1 MKESKSVNVIF
12 AALCWSLSLLGPP
25 RLVYFFFYP
34 FILNPACTFFFHVAH
49 LIKCPRGWSAFFL
62 LLLLFINFKSITS
75 DLVPHTVQ
83 FFFVSS
89 KCVLSLELVMNLE
102 DSTLFARW

>member
-49 LIKCPRGWSAFFL
+49 LIKCPRGWSAFFYYYYSSSISNQL
-62 LLLLFINFKSITS
+62 LPTWYLTQCS
-75 DLVPHTVQ
+75 
-83 FFFVSS
+83 FFVSS

-102 DSTLFARW
+102 DSTLFAHW

>member
-1 MKESKSVNVIF
+1 MKESRSVNVIF

-34 FILNPACTFFFHVAH
+34 FFFKSSLHIFFHVAH
-49 LIKCPRGWSAFFL
+49 LIKCPRRWSAFFL

-83 FFFVSS
+83 FFVSS